1 MHKQCRVK
9 QSRTRIKRITRKCIA
24 AARALTEMMTKG
36 EVIRHPGGGGR
47 LSRYTRRPIS
57 AKAETMTA
65 KNETPRRER
74 QRAIPSAQSAQ
85 SSPIASLTLATC
97 TPRCYAAPARAQ
109 RVPPHA
115 SESHSVACLSITTLL
130 LRS

>member
-1 MHKQCRVK
+1 M
-9 QSRTRIKRITRKCIA
+9 
-24 AARALTEMMTKG
+24 TEMMTKG

-97 TPRCYAAPARAQ
+97 TPRC
-109 RVPPHA
+109 
-115 SESHSVACLSITTLL
+115 
-130 LRS
+130 LRSARTRPSACRHTPPKATAWRACP

>member
-1 MHKQCRVK
+1 MK

-97 TPRCYAAPARAQ
+97 TPRNCVISSFPTHFRHCGGW
-109 RVPPHA
+109 R
-115 SESHSVACLSITTLL
+115 C
-130 LRS
+130 